1 MSTPDHAVTA
11 RHLICNAIFALGAAP
26 VRRPV
31 IHGNPASGTMLQ
43 PEPLA
48 GIRAAMALGH
58 AARRA
63 VSDCARYGREDG
75 LTWTQIGAAMVP
87 AHDEY
92 SAFLAVAADL
102 GRGPSFAW
110 TCPACGQTVIDEGP
124 ADHPEDAETGHG
136 AGCERFAATVR
147 AWNDQWKDEGD
158 GRGGG

>member
-92 SAFLAVAADL
+92 SAFLAVASEL

-110 TCPACGQTVIDEGP
+110 TCGSCGQVVTDSGP
-124 ADHPEDAETGHG
+124 EAGGHPEDQEQRHSET
-136 AGCERFAATVR
+136 CERFVAAIV
-147 AWNDQWKDEGD
+147 AHEAQLEADDD
-158 GRGGG
+158 D